1 MKKITL
7 ILSLILSL
15 PFALSA
21 QQCPDPVADGVQYF
35 CTGSSQTLNDLT
47 VTAAGTL
54 TWYDDDIMTNTLPG
68 TTPIVNGTTYY
79 VSNTEIGC
87 AESDLV
93 PITAYLQS
101 THFDVSPISC
111 INLGNN
117 VYVVDPDDVVTID
130 RKSTRLNSSHVRISY
145 AVFCL

>member
-7 ILSLILSL
+7 ILSLILFL

-35 CTGSSQTLNDLT
+35 CTGSSPTLNDLA

-79 VSNTEIGC
+79 VSNTEVGC
-87 AESDLV
+87 TESDL
-93 PITAYLQS
+93 
-101 THFDVSPISC
+101 
-111 INLGNN
+111 
-117 VYVVDPDDVVTID
+117 D

-145 AVFCL
+145 AVFCLKKKKTKRQHNSKQNNTT